1 MRNVLGDGYLMNL
14 VTFSTVLR
22 LISGVYMLHN
32 SVKRRAPHILIID
45 DKPEELR
52 SLLNLLRS
60 QEWNISLASDAHS
73 GYQRAVALRP
83 DLIVLDVVMPR
94 MNGFAMCRLL
104 RETTTT
110 RHIPVIFLT
119 SSGLLEERLEGF
131 ELGGV
136 DYVIKPFA
144 PQEVCA
150 RINLHLRLTMSNQ
163 EEGHGVSETSD
174 ENILNGDQV
183 ILQAAMNYIMEN
195 LSAIPSLA
203 GIAQAVGTHEK
214 KLSSI
219 FRHHLGMT
227 VFDYVRQ
234 ARLRKAQELLTRST
248 VSIQDIA
255 EMTGFQSACNFT
267 TAFRR
272 AQGVAP
278 GEYRRQ
284 AQRIQERV

>member
-1 MRNVLGDGYLMNL
+1 
-14 VTFSTVLR
+14 
-22 LISGVYMLHN
+22 MLHN

-52 SLLNLLRS
+52 SLLNLLRR

-73 GYQRAVALRP
+73 GYQRAIALRP

-104 RETTTT
+104 RETATT

-131 ELGGV
+131 KLGGV

-144 PQEVCA
+144 PQEVRA
-150 RINLHLRLTMSNQ
+150 RINLHLRLTMNSQ
-163 EEGHGVSETSD
+163 EAAHCCSEACEPGESA
-174 ENILNGDQV
+174 ILSSEQI

-214 KLSSI
+214 RLSSI

-234 ARLRKAQELLTRST
+234 TRLRKAQELLTRST

-255 EMTGFQSACNFT
+255 ELTGFQSACNFT

-284 AQRIQERV
+284 AQLLQEQL